1 MPKPDEQYPVNTI
14 PPIAW
19 ALNLY
24 FKVGGRFKKKG
35 IVEVIFPVG
44 HHKER
49 RQKKGVHEI
58 ILWISKQR
66 LYLRSRCTFDKE
78 CEANIDRVDAGD
90 REAVKTLPWDE
101 LNNRAFFKTMQKWIS
116 RLDLDFVTII
126 RALNTVADRKVE
138 LPLTTRFGKKFS
150 KFNEYRMT
158 RWPAGLTPDKKEE
171 YLEEVLLRISFWIR
185 AAAEVDALKE

>member
-14 PPIAW
+14 PPLAW
-19 ALNLY
+19 ALKLY
-24 FKVGGRFKKKG
+24 FKARGRFKKKG

-58 ILWISKQR
+58 ILWISGQN

-78 CEANIDRVDAGD
+78 CEANIDRVDASD
-90 REAVKTLPWDE
+90 REAVKTLPWDQ
-101 LNNRAFFKTMQKWIS
+101 LNNRAFFKTLQKWII

-126 RALNTVADRKVE
+126 RALNTVADRRVE
-138 LPLTTRFGKKFS
+138 IPLTTRFGKTFE
-150 KFNEYRMT
+150 KFNEYRVT
-158 RWPAGLTPDKKEE
+158 RWPEGLTPDKKED
-171 YLEEVLLRISFWIR
+171 YLEEVLLRVSFWIR
-185 AAAEVDALKE
+185 AAVEVDALIG

>member
-24 FKVGGRFKKKG
+24 FKAGGRFKKKG
-35 IVEVIFPVG
+35 ILEVIFPVG
-44 HHKER
+44 KHTER
-49 RQKKGVHEI
+49 RKKVGDHEI
-58 ILWISKQR
+58 ILWISKQK
-66 LYLRSRCTFDKE
+66 LYLRSRCTFDRE
-78 CEANIDRVDAGD
+78 CEANIARVDASD

-126 RALNTVADRKVE
+126 RALNTIADRRVE
-138 LPLTTRFGKKFS
+138 LPLTTRFGKTFK
-150 KFNEYRMT
+150 KFNEYRAT

-171 YLEEVLLRISFWIR
+171 YLEEVLLRVSFWIR
-185 AAAEVDALKE
+185 AAVEVDALKD